1 MPFLRRRGNMAS
13 ETDMRRLTTAFAP
26 ASDDVP
32 ELPPP
37 PPPSQPDDEAADPQS
52 RPQSR
57 ESVASLDRP
66 STPPVQQ
73 QSNKHRR
80 FSVLRFRNA
89 SDSQLSLRVKQ
100 AAEKPPPVPR
110 RNEARPPILSFP
122 CALSSEP
129 APLPSCLHD
138 PISDMNPDLYLHL
151 YLPIFRFR

>member
-37 PPPSQPDDEAADPQS
+37 QPEDEAAMPATPLS

-57 ESVASLDRP
+57 ESGSSLDRP

-110 RNEARPPILSFP
+110 RK
-122 CALSSEP
+122 P
-129 APLPSCLHD
+129 APPVSSHSVPS
-138 PISDMNPDLYLHL
+138 ISIPPSASPLNFK
-151 YLPIFRFR
+151 FRSKF

>member
-37 PPPSQPDDEAADPQS
+37 QPEDEAAMPLS

-57 ESVASLDRP
+57 ESGSSLDRP
-66 STPPVQQ
+66 ATPPVQQ

-80 FSVLRFRNA
+80 FSVLRFRLL
-89 SDSQLSLRVKQ
+89 LSLDVNQ
-100 AAEKPPPVPR
+100 PPVPF
-110 RNEARPPILSFP
+110 RPLHP
-122 CALSSEP
+122 
-129 APLPSCLHD
+129 PLCL
-138 PISDMNPDLYLHL
+138 PPQFQIQIKVLDL
-151 YLPIFRFR
+151 

>member
-37 PPPSQPDDEAADPQS
+37 PQPEDEAAMPLS

-57 ESVASLDRP
+57 ESGSSLDRP
-66 STPPVQQ
+66 TTPPVQQ

-110 RNEARPPILSFP
+110 RKPTPPSHSVPSICPLYFP
-122 CALSSEP
+122 PQFQIQIKVL
-129 APLPSCLHD
+129 
-138 PISDMNPDLYLHL
+138 DL
-151 YLPIFRFR
+151 